1 MIYNLPVHAIAL
13 FYFFLTELFERCTTL
28 GLDKIRQKE
37 TSVDSIF
44 IGVKEMAANMGVSE
58 KTIYRMLNDNQF
70 PFAVKIGGQWRFR
83 ADRVDKWISGQAGAQ
98 QSRKNINYKIR
109 VSDALLNGSVLY
121 RIHGTNRDE
130 ALDELLSTLP
140 RTGSFNPTALKF
152 SILDR
157 EALVPSSL
165 AGVACMAPSSD
176 HPVFMDRSLIILAYL
191 EKPTDFKALDGLLS
205 RIIFLI
211 LPANSQELAILMTR
225 LQRLLM
231 ESGFLTAIMKE
242 PPRKGLLEFVGKT
255 EDTLFPGWQIKAD
268 DSPS

>member
-1 MIYNLPVHAIAL
+1 MD
-13 FYFFLTELFERCTTL
+13 R
-28 GLDKIRQKE
+28 
-37 TSVDSIF
+37 IF
-44 IGVKEMAANMGVSE
+44 IGVREMAANMGVSE

-83 ADRVDKWISGQAGAQ
+83 ADSVDKWIFDQAGQEAP
-98 QSRKNINYKIR
+98 RKSVNYSIR

-121 RIHGTNRDE
+121 RIHGANRDE

-140 RTGSFNPTALKF
+140 RTGSLNPRNCKF

-165 AGVACMAPSSD
+165 GGVACMAPSSE
-176 HPVFMDRSLIILAYL
+176 HPVFMERSLIILAFL
-191 EKPTDFKALDGLLS
+191 EQPTDFKALDGLPA

-211 LPANSQELAILMTR
+211 LPANSQELAILRTR

-231 ESGFLTAIMKE
+231 EPDFLTEIMQE
-242 PPRKGLLEFVGKT
+242 PPRKELLELIDQAEGR
-255 EDTLFPGWQIKAD
+255 LFPLRRPKNDESPGQSGKA
-268 DSPS
+268 

>member
-1 MIYNLPVHAIAL
+1 M
-13 FYFFLTELFERCTTL
+13 
-28 GLDKIRQKE
+28 
-37 TSVDSIF
+37 DSIF

-83 ADRVDKWISGQAGAQ
+83 GDSLDRWISGQAGSG
-98 QSRKNINYKIR
+98 QSGEKIHYNIK
-109 VSDALLNGSVLY
+109 VSEALLTGSVLY

-130 ALDELLSTLP
+130 ALDELLFTLP
-140 RTGSFNPTALKF
+140 RTGSFNPRDCKF
-152 SILDR
+152 SILER

-176 HPVFMDRSLIILAYL
+176 HPVFMERSLIILAFL
-191 EKPTDFKALDGLLS
+191 EQPTDFKALDGLPA

-231 ESGFLTAIMKE
+231 EPGFVAEMMQE
-242 PPRKGLLEFVGKT
+242 PPRKELLELIGRT
-255 EDTLFPGWQIKAD
+255 EERLFARCQFKREEGCDSTD
-268 DSPS
+268 DSGRI